1 AWDQLKGRPVP
12 RTHQEFVD
20 SKQRLR
26 AALRNLRTIE
36 DVPSNDVY
44 RRYRI
49 TDLLEIRVKT
59 GRKEEI
65 PEIKTEV
72 KDIPVLPRRRGR
84 RKVKVEKCM
93 YTDDDSFES
102 WTECIK
108 PPRNPRRP
116 VNPRKIACLKEI
128 GECSKSV
135 SQPSEKNSPIEN
147 PGPSNFKRSTTE
159 ESERHLEQK
168 ISPVPTKETGA
179 VPKIKVV
186 AAENP
191 RLERSP
197 KKETNAKPKLPRS
210 LACILDSQNIN
221 YDRSIGPRR
230 TTKVS
235 QEVWASS
242 LGIKQEEP
250 TYSPEEK
257 QMVSGNS
264 GMTPKDSIPTA
275 EASVKTKK
283 KSKSGQKKKKSKGGE
298 KKKKSTNEPSLIIK
312 LPVKQESIEDLTV
325 RLEAGAQSADSAR
338 PRVEQEPVENATQN
352 RQPVAQNPFA
362 GDINSLYSEAYLATR
377 LDEEYLTKAWLE
389 NDRECPWFCGKGS
402 SDVVFEIEFPA
413 FNSRD
418 FNTPLTSLGVRLD
431 ALEKVTG
438 SMNRIQ

>member
-12 RTHQEFVD
+12 QTHQEFVD

-108 PPRNPRRP
+108 PPRKPRRP
-116 VNPRKIACLKEI
+116 VNPRRIACLKEI
-128 GECSKSV
+128 G
-135 SQPSEKNSPIEN
+135 
-147 PGPSNFKRSTTE
+147 RSTTE

-250 TYSPEEK
+250 TYSPAEK
-257 QMVSGNS
+257 QMEPTTSKYQEKPNLPKTKVSGNS

-377 LDEEYLTKAWLE
+377 LDEEYLTKAFIE

-431 ALEKVTG
+431 ALEKVTS

>member
-12 RTHQEFVD
+12 QTHQEFVD

-59 GRKEEI
+59 ERKEEI

-128 GECSKSV
+128 G
-135 SQPSEKNSPIEN
+135 
-147 PGPSNFKRSTTE
+147 RSTTE

-250 TYSPEEK
+250 TYSPAEK
-257 QMVSGNS
+257 QMEPTTSKYQEKPNLPKTKVSGNS

-325 RLEAGAQSADSAR
+325 RLEAGAQSADSA
-338 PRVEQEPVENATQN
+338 
-352 RQPVAQNPFA
+352 
-362 GDINSLYSEAYLATR
+362 SLYSEAYLATR
-377 LDEEYLTKAWLE
+377 LDEEYLTKAFIE

-431 ALEKVTG
+431 ALEKVTS